1 MKQNIEEVVNEFV
14 EESFKKEKINY
25 RNIIKDHIKEG
36 FKFEKSY
43 NKIEG
48 DIYQKLNNKQ
58 FDSDYK
64 DLVYSLEKTKDDYA
78 IDKFNKAIYS
88 EGFQEELK
96 SKNKTLEEFI
106 QLHKDYKK
114 EFEVLVF
121 HHQNREIF
129 KNYFMIKYDDN
140 IKNRISFNDLKLFRG
155 GRENN
160 SDVITEAERLNRIL
174 FPPSKSKKYKLE
186 KYGISLTTRDIAVFM
201 TLFKT
206 YYKINFNN
214 YVEFIVL
221 SRLIFDD
228 LHYNILEGDSKLGT
242 SIERYLNGK
251 ELFTSKFN
259 FETSQKKILEVL
271 SDINLKDFKKY
282 IKKVE
287 IDKFESLIK
296 QNTRF

>member
-1 MKQNIEEVVNEFV
+1 MRSAVKQNYEEYVNYFV

-64 DLVYSLEKTKDDYA
+64 DLVYSLEKTKDDCA
-78 IDKFNKAIYS
+78 VDKFNKAIYS
-88 EGFQEELK
+88 EEFQEELK
-96 SKNKTLEEFI
+96 SKNQTLEEFI
-106 QLHKDYKK
+106 QLNKDYKK

-155 GRENN
+155 DRENN
-160 SDVITEAERLNRIL
+160 SDVIAEAERLNRIL
-174 FPPSKSKKYKLE
+174 FPPSKSKNYKLE

-214 YVEFIVL
+214 YAEFIVL

-228 LHYNILEGDSKLGT
+228 LHYNILAGDSKLGT

-259 FETSQKKILEVL
+259 FETSKIKILEML
-271 SDINLKDFKKY
+271 SDINLNDFKKY
-282 IKKVE
+282 IKKTE
-287 IDKFESLIK
+287 IDMFESLI
-296 QNTRF
+296 